1 MKIKLEILRTSVFAL
16 ALAALALPGSLVA
29 QVCKGGIPHS
39 ASAVQGQA
47 AVEVEKGSTLIGLSG
62 GKGGEKWFGM
72 ASLGVRSYDA
82 RDGETII
89 FGFGGGRTFK
99 TKFTGTARH
108 CLDIRGEFGTGP
120 DRPGTERA
128 DESSSN
134 MTLEFSTG
142 VPLASSSSLAITP
155 FATAGIRYASIV
167 TQFEEN
173 SVANKDFYE
182 FFSAGVGLSVGGD
195 VSVQP
200 YALFPLSRDIGGDP
214 VFGMRVSMAIGAR
227 PSR

>member
-1 MKIKLEILRTSVFAL
+1 MRIQLDLLRTTAIAF
-16 ALAALALPGSLVA
+16 ALAALVLPGSLVA

-39 ASAVQGQA
+39 SSAVQGQA
-47 AVEVEKGSTLIGLSG
+47 ALEVEKGSTLIGLSG
-62 GKGGEKWFGM
+62 GKGGDKWFGM

-82 RDGETII
+82 RDGQTIL

-99 TKFTGTARH
+99 TKFTGAAMH

-120 DRPGTERA
+120 DRPGAIRA

-134 MTLEFSTG
+134 MTMEFSSG
-142 VPLASSSSLAITP
+142 VPLVSGSSLSVTP
-155 FATAGIRYASIV
+155 FASAGIRYASVV
-167 TQFEEN
+167 TQFEES

-182 FFSAGVGLSVGGD
+182 FFSLGVGLSVGGD
-195 VSVQP
+195 VAVQP
-200 YALFPLSRDIGGDP
+200 YALFPLSRDVGGDP

-227 PSR
+227 K